1 MPDDIDVIFV
11 IFGGG
16 PQGTLLG
23 MIEYLVQSNDAA
35 DCVND
40 EDRYKYV
47 DDLTILEMIS
57 LSGVLIE
64 FDCHYT
70 VPSYIGV
77 DQMYLPPAAL
87 QSKTT

>member
-1 MPDDIDVIFV
+1 MRVKFNGEISSEHSLI
-11 IFGGG
+11 GGG

-40 EDRYKYV
+40 EDRYKYI

-64 FDCHYT
+64 FDCYQT
-70 VPSYIGV
+70 VPSDIGV
-77 DQMYLPPAAL
+77 DSSTFA
-87 QSKTT
+87 T